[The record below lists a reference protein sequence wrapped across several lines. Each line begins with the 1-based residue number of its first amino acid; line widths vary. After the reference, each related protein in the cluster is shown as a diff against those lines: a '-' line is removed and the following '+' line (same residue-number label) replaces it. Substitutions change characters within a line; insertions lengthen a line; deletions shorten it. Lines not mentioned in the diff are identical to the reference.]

1 MTCKYCNK
9 DLPEGAVF
17 CPFCGR
23 KVTGTAPRTRR
34 GNGLGSVVKRP
45 GGGWQVTVTLG
56 WFLENGKQKRRTVS
70 RTYAKKSDAMA
81 AAITLKHDSRPDP
94 KETCEQLHALY
105 VAGKDY
111 TALSDSQ
118 KDKLTYAW
126 RRWEPLRFRSIAS
139 LTVDELQ
146 RTVDSAVSTFYPARD
161 MKVIMSHLYTLAVR
175 REIVPINKAELIELP
190 EQPKAKRE
198 VWTADEVAQI
208 WQDYEAGHRFAG
220 YILIMCYCGLRYGE
234 LATQQLSAIDLDAH
248 VMVGGIKTE
257 AGIDR
262 QIPIADRVLPIVRLF
277 YDGHTERLLEM
288 GENQFYEQYWD
299 MVARL
304 GLRRLPPQTC
314 RHYYFSQLTA
324 AGVQA
329 GIITETGGHASY
341 LTTMKNYV
349 RISLEDKLDAVNKIK

>member
-1 MTCKYCNK
+1 MKCTYCNK
-9 DLPEGAVF
+9 ELPQDAVF
-17 CPFCGR
+17 CPSCGR
-23 KVTGTAPRTRR
+23 KVAGTAPRTRR

-56 WFLENGKQKRRTVS
+56 WYLVDGKPKRRTAS
-70 RTYAKKSDAMA
+70 KTFAKKSDAMA
-81 AAITLKHDSRPDP
+81 AAITMKQDSRPDA
-94 KETCEQLHALY
+94 KETLEQLHVLY
-105 VAGKDY
+105 LAGKDY
-111 TALSDSQ
+111 AALSKSQ
-118 KDKLTYAW
+118 QDKLTYAW

-146 RTVDSAVSTFYPARD
+146 RTVDSAVTTYYPARD
-161 MKVIMSHLYTLAVR
+161 MKVLISHLYALAIR
-175 REIVPINKAELIELP
+175 REIVTLNKSELIELP
-190 EQPKAKRE
+190 DAPKAKRE
-198 VWTADEVAQI
+198 VWTADEVAAI
-208 WQDYEAGHRFAG
+208 WADYEAGSWFAG

-234 LATQQLSAIDLDAH
+234 LATQQLSRIDLDNH

-262 QIPIADRVLPIVRLF
+262 QIPIADRILPVIRIF
-277 YDGHTERLLEM
+277 YDAHTERLLEL
-288 GENQFYEQYWD
+288 GENEFYKQYWD
-299 MVARL
+299 MIDRL
-304 GLRRLPPQTC
+304 QLRRLPPQTC